1 MKFKCIT
8 LLSGL
13 FMISSTTFA
22 QTVST
27 DQINAIK
34 NDTKMLR
41 IAIAINDQKL
51 ELAKLQN
58 QVSEKTEDVDK
69 ATKAS
74 QSAADVNQNNATI
87 LNNDD
92 LDKKK
97 AHKARKSAQSAENSS
112 SKARKAQDRLADLN
126 KDIDQLNKDIAKNE
140 QKLNTMGGSQY
151 VHPSN

>member
-1 MKFKCIT
+1 MVHSLTFNQKKMKLKCIT

-27 DQINAIK
+27 DQINGIK
-34 NDTKMLR
+34 NDTRMLR

-69 ATKAS
+69 AAKAS

-97 AHKARKSAQSAENSS
+97 AHKARKSAQSAEKS
-112 SKARKAQDRLADLN
+112 
-126 KDIDQLNKDIAKNE
+126 
-140 QKLNTMGGSQY
+140 
-151 VHPSN
+151 